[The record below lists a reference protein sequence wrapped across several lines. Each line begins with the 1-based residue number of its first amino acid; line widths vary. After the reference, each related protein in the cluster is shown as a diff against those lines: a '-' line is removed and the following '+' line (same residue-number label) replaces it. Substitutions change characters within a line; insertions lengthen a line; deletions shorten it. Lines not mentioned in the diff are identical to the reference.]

1 MDKKNIYFKY
11 MCNINNIKAIKYD
24 SSNNINSD
32 SSGDSYRSSD
42 IKWEVYQPSMGE
54 LNNIYHSLINN
65 LNNDQVNDIIDN
77 SLEFYSD
84 SIISNLINN
93 PQPVVTFDLRT
104 GKNLQE
110 IYAAG
115 LEYLWGVSYSNVI
128 IKGKYL
134 NTYKAKIMPNKV

>member
-1 MDKKNIYFKY
+1 
-11 MCNINNIKAIKYD
+11 
-24 SSNNINSD
+24 
-32 SSGDSYRSSD
+32 
-42 IKWEVYQPSMGE
+42 MGE

-65 LNNDQVNDIIDN
+65 LNNDQVNDIIGH
-77 SLEFYSD
+77 SLEFYYD

-115 LEYLWGVSYSNVI
+115 MEYLWGVSYSNVI
-128 IKGKYL
+128 IKVNYL